1 VRAIFL
7 GIVSSLFFAS
17 TFVLNRAMEL
27 QGGSWIWSS
36 VLRYLFMIPP
46 LFILVL
52 MRGNLKELFL
62 EMAKKPLLWLL
73 WSTVGFGIFYAPICF
88 AAAYGPSWLVAST
101 WQITIVA
108 GSMLAPFFIEK
119 IEIGGLRYQRKGKI
133 PVKGL
138 LISVF
143 ILLGVVLVQFQQAHG
158 LSTRG
163 VIIGVLPVIIAAF
176 AYPLGNR
183 KMMELCGGSLDT
195 FQRVLGMTMASLP
208 FWLVL
213 SLYGSIT
220 IGAPSKAQTLQ
231 SVVVALC
238 SGVIA
243 TLLFFKATD
252 LTKGDISQLAAVEA
266 TQSGEVLFALLGE
279 LVFLHGSLPSSGSL
293 VGMGI
298 VIIGMIMHS
307 FSSHNSSQVR
317 FDNITAI
324 EPEPSE
330 PPRSVSRM

>member
-1 VRAIFL
+1 MRAIFL

-27 QGGSWIWSS
+27 DGGSWIWSS

-46 LFILVL
+46 LFILVFI
-52 MRGNLKELFL
+52 RGNLKELFS
-62 EMAKKPLLWLL
+62 EMVKKPFVWLL

-108 GSMLAPFFIEK
+108 GSLLAPLFFEDIV
-119 IEIGGLRYQRKGKI
+119 IGKVHYRLRGKI

-143 ILLGVVLVQFQQAHG
+143 ILFGVVLVQFQQDHS
-158 LSTRG
+158 LS
-163 VIIGVLPVIIAAF
+163 VKSVMVGVLPVVLAAF
-176 AYPLGNR
+176 AYPFGNR
-183 KMMELCGGSLDT
+183 KMMEICGEGLDT
-195 FQRVLGMTMASLP
+195 FQRVLGMTLASLP

-252 LTKGDISQLAAVEA
+252 LTKGDIRKLAAVEA

-279 LVFLHGSLPSSGSL
+279 LLLLHSALPNSLSF

-298 VIIGMIMHS
+298 VIIGMILHS
-307 FSSHNSSQVR
+307 FSTHRSSQER
-317 FDNITAI
+317 FI
-324 EPEPSE
+324 EPAKET
-330 PPRSVSRM
+330 MI